1 MGKINQHSFLVE
13 DAEDYGVGEAI
24 ILYDIRYWLDK
35 HISNNTNIEEGRYW
49 VYDTYKEL
57 KKRHPYFS
65 KAQIKRRIKNIV
77 EDGILIVG
85 EFNKSK
91 WDKTNWYSI
100 KEAVYSVSVEETKS
114 SHRRDRIVT
123 SSMYTNKDTNSKI
136 VETPKAESDYPSS
149 CEFLEEAK
157 SIANHLLESIVEWD
171 PDHKYS
177 KNSPALKSW
186 VVEIERAIRLDG
198 RTKKQLDFVIDYVY
212 NGNSSTAQFWSG
224 NMQSGKKLRKH
235 FDKIKNQIKQE
246 RGSSPKQEWNKSR
259 ANTLKEYN

>member
-1 MGKINQHSFLVE
+1 MKKNKRDFKGIWIPKEIWLSENLSMQEKIFLSEIDSLDNE
-13 DAEDYGVGEAI
+13 DGCFASNGYFAEFFSLSKGRCSQI
-24 ILYDIRYWLDK
+24 ISKLEEKGYITAEYIRNNNKVQRRVLRILKGGIKYSKGGYLEYAK
-35 HISNNTNIEEGRYW
+35 GNNTSNNNT
-49 VYDTYKEL
+49 T
-57 KKRHPYFS
+57 
-65 KAQIKRRIKNIV
+65 
-77 EDGILIVG
+77 
-85 EFNKSK
+85 
-91 WDKTNWYSI
+91 
-100 KEAVYSVSVEETKS
+100 
-114 SHRRDRIVT
+114 
-123 SSMYTNKDTNSKI
+123 TNS

-224 NMQSGKKLRKH
+224 NVQSGKKLRKH